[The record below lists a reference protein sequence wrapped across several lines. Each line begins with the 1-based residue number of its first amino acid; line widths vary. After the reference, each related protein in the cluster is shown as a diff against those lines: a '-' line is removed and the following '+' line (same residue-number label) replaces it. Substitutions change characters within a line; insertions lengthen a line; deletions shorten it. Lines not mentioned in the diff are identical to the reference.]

1 MTGNRYNKWAVK
13 ESFIQNF
20 LGCLDSGESALL
32 TYVNTVNIL
41 DYTGHGYIVELTHP
55 ISFDGRDDPLYGF
68 AMPVFPKD
76 ALHN

>member
-20 LGCLDSGESALL
+20 LGCLDPGESALL

-41 DYTGHGYIVELTHP
+41 DYTGDGYIVELTHP
-55 ISFDGRDDPLYGF
+55 ISFDGRSDPLYGF
-68 AMPVFPKD
+68 AMPV
-76 ALHN
+76 LI